1 MANAISTISLG
12 DALFGKTQQK
22 LLALLYGRPE
32 RSFYTR
38 EILDFVKAGRG
49 SVQRELERM
58 AAAELLVVSRIG
70 NQTHYQANS
79 ACPIFSELAS
89 LVRKTF
95 GIAEV
100 IRQAINPMEA
110 QIQSAFVYGSTAKGE
125 ARADS
130 DIDLMLIGRDLAY
143 GQVME
148 TLMDAERQL
157 GKTINPTIYTAED
170 FRTKR
175 LAANHF
181 LTRVLEQPRIEI
193 IGKLPPE

>member
-1 MANAISTISLG
+1 MISLG

-22 LLALLYGRPE
+22 LLALLFGTPE

-38 EILDFVKAGRG
+38 EILDSVKAGRG

-70 NQTHYQANS
+70 NQIHYQANS

-95 GIAEV
+95 GIADV

-110 QIQSAFVYGSTAKGE
+110 QIQSAFVYGSTAKGG

-148 TLMDAERQL
+148 NLMNAEQQL

-170 FRTKR
+170 FMAKR

>member
-1 MANAISTISLG
+1 MANAISVVSIG

-100 IRQAINPMEA
+100 IRQAINPLEA
-110 QIQSAFVYGSTAKGE
+110 QIQSAFVYGSTAKGG

-130 DIDLMLIGRDLAY
+130 DIDLMLIGKDLAY

-148 TLMDAERQL
+148 NLMNAEQQL

-170 FRTKR
+170 FRAKR

-193 IGKLPPE
+193 VGKLPPE